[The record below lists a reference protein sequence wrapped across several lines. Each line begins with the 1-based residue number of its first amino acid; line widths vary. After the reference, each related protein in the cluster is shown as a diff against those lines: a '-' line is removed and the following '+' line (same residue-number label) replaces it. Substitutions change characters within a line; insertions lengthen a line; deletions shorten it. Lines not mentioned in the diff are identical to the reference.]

1 MYVCIYICN
10 EIYIVNNDKRYIYIY
25 NLRYIYIIMIIR
37 IIDLDMFNRNTSY
50 LNVITLTIFS
60 KRLES
65 VSNVF

>member
-1 MYVCIYICN
+1 
-10 EIYIVNNDKRYIYIY
+10 
-25 NLRYIYIIMIIR
+25 MIIR